1 MIRDREDWIAVAV
14 PAIVSRELFD
24 TVQERL
30 RTHNDR
36 YCQPVT
42 RYLLSGLVQC
52 GVCGSACSS
61 SRRYHKVT
69 RPSGKVSL
77 YHNSYYRCNRQAR
90 SFYHEPGQREHCGN
104 SRIATHILEGKVFEL
119 IAEAMTDPGNLRG
132 CMSETTTDSA
142 GTTKALHRIAK
153 KMGALDD
160 ERRQL
165 NYRYAADQIPG
176 EEFIAASRA
185 LDEKLGRLVLEKSK
199 LAAALRSPEHED
211 FVDASV
217 RQFCANAKAR
227 LQASTDED
235 GRRTFVLDH
244 IERVIYDHYEIT
256 VTGSVPVQTATGASK
271 LPFRIQGAINI
282 KKVRS
287 EAQRKAAL
295 KQWQAE
301 IVVNDEKS
309 LVGEAVAI

>member
-119 IAEAMTDPGNLRG
+119 IAEAMTSSVVAMCGSSTTSSG
-132 CMSETTTDSA
+132 SYTTT
-142 GTTKALHRIAK
+142 T
-153 KMGALDD
+153 
-160 ERRQL
+160 
-165 NYRYAADQIPG
+165 
-176 EEFIAASRA
+176 
-185 LDEKLGRLVLEKSK
+185 
-199 LAAALRSPEHED
+199 
-211 FVDASV
+211 
-217 RQFCANAKAR
+217 
-227 LQASTDED
+227 
-235 GRRTFVLDH
+235 
-244 IERVIYDHYEIT
+244 
-256 VTGSVPVQTATGASK
+256 K
-271 LPFRIQGAINI
+271 LP
-282 KKVRS
+282 
-287 EAQRKAAL
+287 
-295 KQWQAE
+295 
-301 IVVNDEKS
+301 
-309 LVGEAVAI
+309 